1 VTGQPAR
8 HDLSA
13 IKEIRPRTLT
23 RRFWHQGPTGRVLL
37 SFPSPATYGAR
48 YHRAG
53 SEGAWYASSRERA
66 AWAELFRH
74 HRSPELSPFEVRR
87 RVGRIRVEGLAVLD
101 LTDPE
106 VLERIGVTEDELVS
120 DDLSLCQAIGER
132 ASNAG
137 FDGIL
142 APSAALPGEATLTVF
157 PNGMKRVVEEHSRI
171 QRPPRTLTRLLRQ
184 IRAAAGSLRKA
195 TLREQ

>member
-1 VTGQPAR
+1 MTGQRAR
-8 HDLSA
+8 HHLSA
-13 IKEIRPRTLT
+13 IKEIRPRKLT
-23 RRFWHQGPTGRVLL
+23 RRFWHQGPTGRALL

-53 SEGAWYASSRERA
+53 SGGTWYASSRERA

-74 HRSPELSPFEVRR
+74 HQSPELSPFEVRR
-87 RVGRIRVEGLAVLD
+87 RVGRVRVEDLAVLD

-106 VLERIGVTEDELVS
+106 VRERIGVTEDELVS
-120 DDLSLCQAIGER
+120 GDLSLCQAIGDS
-132 ASNAG
+132 ASRAG

-142 APSAALPGEATLTVF
+142 APSAAIPGEATLAVF
-157 PNGMKRVVEEHSRI
+157 PNGMKRVEEEHARI

-184 IRAAAGSLRKA
+184 IRAAAGGP
-195 TLREQ
+195 T

>member
-13 IKEIRPRTLT
+13 IKEIRPRALT
-23 RRFWHQGPTGRVLL
+23 RRFWHQGPTGRALP
-37 SFPSPATYGAR
+37 SFPSPASYGAR

-53 SEGAWYASSRERA
+53 AEGAWYASSRERA
-66 AWAELFRH
+66 AWAELLRH
-74 HRSPELSPFEVRR
+74 HQSPELSPFEVRR
-87 RVGRIRVEGLAVLD
+87 RVGRVRVEDLAVLD

-106 VLERIGVTEDELVS
+106 VREHIGVTEAELVA

-132 ASNAG
+132 ANKAG

-142 APSAALPGEATLTVF
+142 APSAALPGEATLAVF

-171 QRPPRTLTRLLRQ
+171 QRPPRTLMRVLRRTRLP
-184 IRAAAGSLRKA
+184 K
-195 TLREQ
+195 